1 MGVDQTWASQ
11 VVLVVKNPPA
21 NVGNIRDTGLIPSLG
36 RSSGGGHGNPL
47 QYACLGNPID
57 MVGYSPQGRK
67 ELDTIEATWHTR
79 RIRCRGSSQGHTSV
93 LVFLS
98 NLHTLPHQTNLFENW
113 QHRRLCPN
121 MSGFFLN
128 LFALMLA

>member
-57 MVGYSPQGRK
+57 MVSYSP
-67 ELDTIEATWHTR
+67 
-79 RIRCRGSSQGHTSV
+79 
-93 LVFLS
+93 
-98 NLHTLPHQTNLFENW
+98 
-113 QHRRLCPN
+113 
-121 MSGFFLN
+121 
-128 LFALMLA
+128 